1 VNQQAAPRWAD
12 ERTAWWEDTGPVASL
27 DFGLAVTL
35 EDFDAAFRFLHD
47 RYVETGAMAAEASG
61 RRLNLHN
68 LLPSTKVF
76 LARASGRVVGTMT
89 MVEDS
94 RLGLPMDEAF
104 GPELGRLRDRGR
116 RLAEASSLTIDPAWR
131 ASGVAIL
138 VRLFRLVMLCATRI
152 ARADDLCFVVHPRY
166 GGFYGRL
173 FPFRRF
179 RRTATYRR
187 MANRPVIGLRLDLG
201 LVRALFRTESAGL
214 SAGPQT
220 RFMCGP
226 EIYRELMGRL
236 RSELPR
242 SGLTP
247 PEWARLFAT
256 DEPADRSA
264 FAAAALAS
272 AVNSGTGDSG

>member
-1 VNQQAAPRWAD
+1 MSRRTAQRWAD
-12 ERTAWWEDTGPVASL
+12 ERAVWWEDTGPIASL
-27 DFGLAVTL
+27 EFGLAVTL
-35 EDFDAAFRFLHD
+35 DDFDAAFRFLHD
-47 RYVETGAMAAEASG
+47 RYVETGAMTPEPSG

-76 LARASGRVVGTMT
+76 LARAGGRVVGTMT

-104 GPELGRLRDRGR
+104 GAELGRLRDRGR
-116 RLAEASSLTIDPAWR
+116 RLAEAASLTIDPGWR

-152 ARADDLCFVVHPRY
+152 AHADDLCFVVHPRY
-166 GGFYGRL
+166 GAFYGRL
-173 FPFRRF
+173 FPFQRF

-187 MANRPVIGLRLDLG
+187 MANRPVIGFRLDLG
-201 LVRALFRTESAGL
+201 LIRALIRTERVGL
-214 SAGPQT
+214 SAGPQA

-226 EIYRELMGRL
+226 DACRQLMGRL
-236 RSELPR
+236 RSDLPR

-256 DEPADRSA
+256 DEQADRSA

-272 AVNSGTGDSG
+272 AVTSDTGDGG